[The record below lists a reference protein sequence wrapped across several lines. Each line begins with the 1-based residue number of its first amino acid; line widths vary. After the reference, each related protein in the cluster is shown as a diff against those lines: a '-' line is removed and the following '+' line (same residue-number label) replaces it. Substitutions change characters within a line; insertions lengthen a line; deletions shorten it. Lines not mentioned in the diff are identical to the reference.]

1 MLLPF
6 LLIASALVWFAYD
19 SGLELAGF
27 HRGESQRELAQL
39 RAVLARLTEEN
50 IQLGRLAAQYQ
61 QHIQMEQGRN
71 QENALQI
78 KRLGD
83 ENIRLQEDLNFFQ
96 NLTAA
101 NSKEGE
107 LVIHRLSVE
116 HDKIPGEYR
125 VRMLLVQGGQRVK
138 EFTGGYQLIATLAQ
152 NGRKTAR
159 VFPFGESGHEQ
170 FSLNFK
176 YYQRL
181 DQIVRVAADMQ
192 LNSIEVR
199 LFDQGTHE
207 PRVRQSIT
215 IQP

>member
-1 MLLPF
+1 
-6 LLIASALVWFAYD
+6 
-19 SGLELAGF
+19 
-27 HRGESQRELAQL
+27 
-39 RAVLARLTEEN
+39 
-50 IQLGRLAAQYQ
+50 
-61 QHIQMEQGRN
+61 
-71 QENALQI
+71 
-78 KRLGD
+78 LGD

-138 EFTGGYQLIATLAQ
+138 EFTGGYQLIATLVKS
-152 NGRKTAR
+152 GGKSAR
-159 VFPFGESGHEQ
+159 VFPSEESGHEQ

-199 LFDQGTHE
+199 LFDQGAHE